1 MKDKKVKKLPPCT
14 SELIENTINKLQ
26 NGELKMKMEKQIYEK
41 IKKGR
46 GELCRFYQS
55 TRGIEEKPRQLNLT
69 AKQLSRHIR
78 YIHNI
83 FDYIAIKYGFEQE

>member
-1 MKDKKVKKLPPCT
+1 MKKQAKKLPQST
-14 SELIENTINKLQ
+14 HDLIENTFKMFKT
-26 NGELKMKMEKQIYEK
+26 GKMKMKVEKQIYEK

-55 TRGIEEKPRQLNLT
+55 TRGTEDNPKHLKLT
-69 AKQLSRHIR
+69 PKQLSRHMR
-78 YIHNI
+78 YIHNV